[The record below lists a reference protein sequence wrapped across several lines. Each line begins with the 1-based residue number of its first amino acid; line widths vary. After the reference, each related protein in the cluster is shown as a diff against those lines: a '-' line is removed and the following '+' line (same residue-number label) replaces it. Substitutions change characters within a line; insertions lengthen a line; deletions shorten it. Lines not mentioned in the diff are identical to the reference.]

1 MIKRIALVVLLG
13 LLYNPFC
20 SFGQDSIAAPE
31 DLEEEKQLK
40 FQQFF
45 FKALSEKSIK
55 NYQKAIEN
63 LETCNEIL
71 PKDVSVYFEFSK
83 NYFLLNKYEEAKEYI
98 KRALLQD
105 PKNEWMLT
113 HLVTIHKKERNFKEA
128 IDVQLEIIKV
138 NSKKKGELVRLYYLN
153 RDYDKALALMND
165 LEKGEGL
172 SRNLKRM
179 KASLEL
185 RKGVVVNGEKKEDL
199 QSLIANFENNSTSFS
214 ALKKLLDVSQTK
226 DQKLFHK
233 YSQQAVELFPAQPY
247 AYLVRGK
254 SLQMQG
260 KHQQAITILESGI
273 DFVIDNVR
281 LEANFYETMAKAYD
295 GLGNATKAQ
304 EYRDKAKKLKN
315 S

>member
-1 MIKRIALVVLLG
+1 MIKRIVLVVLLG

-20 SFGQDSIAAPE
+20 SFSQDSIAAPE

-40 FQQFF
+40 FQQYF

-83 NYFLLNKYEEAKEYI
+83 NYLLLNKYEEAKEYI

-105 PKNEWMLT
+105 PKNEWMLS
-113 HLVTIHKKERNFKEA
+113 HLVAIHKKERNFKEA
-128 IDVQLEIIKV
+128 IDVQLKV
-138 NSKKKGELVRLYYLN
+138 VELNSRKKEELVRLYYLN
-153 RDYDKALALMND
+153 RDYDNALSLMNT
-165 LEKGEGL
+165 LEKDKGL
-172 SRNLKRM
+172 SRSLKRL
-179 KASLEL
+179 KLSLEM
-185 RKGVVVNGEKKEDL
+185 RKGIVVQNEQKNDL
-199 QSLIANFENNSTSFS
+199 QSLISSFENNSTSFA
-214 ALKKLLDVSQTK
+214 ALKKLLDASFK
-226 DQKLFHK
+226 EDQKLFHK
-233 YSQQAVELFPAQPY
+233 YSKQAVELFPAQPY

-260 KHQQAITILESGI
+260 KGREAIAILESGI

-281 LEANFYETMAKAYD
+281 LEADFYETMAKAYE
-295 GLGNATKAQ
+295 GLGNTTKAQ